1 MAQVEKSRWD
11 TALKRVARIERK
23 SESLKSRLLPRKFSF
38 HRRSAWATPAGA
50 AMLPDDQRYE
60 EEVPS
65 STRARVRAEA
75 VLIGKFDVQ
84 SEVRLRAFYPATN
97 STIRYQAGGPN
108 NGIIRTVTAY
118 NHVKDYAPD
127 LMPAVYEHGSILDGQ
142 GAYLIEEMV
151 LGETATRR
159 QLEDIIVP
167 LTSQLHAVHQG
178 IGITSKS
185 ASEALGSRHLA
196 RWKEFTELR
205 GLDKDLVRA
214 VDKLHTRNALLEVSL
229 THGDLVN
236 SNILVTG
243 DKFVLVDWEWFSIKP
258 IAFDMGKMISNVSDI
273 DKALAHMQE
282 GLGSHIGTKNDFYNF
297 REQVALAL
305 VQTLTF
311 YKRQLV
317 KARKAKRTGALERQ
331 TVKRLD
337 ALEKLMELA

>member
-1 MAQVEKSRWD
+1 
-11 TALKRVARIERK
+11 
-23 SESLKSRLLPRKFSF
+23 
-38 HRRSAWATPAGA
+38 
-50 AMLPDDQRYE
+50 MLPEDQQHKD
-60 EEVPS
+60 VIS
-65 STRARVRAEA
+65 GSTRARVRAEA

-84 SEVRLRAFYPATN
+84 SEVRLRAFYPTTN

-108 NGIIRTVTAY
+108 NGIVRTVTAY
-118 NHVKDYAPD
+118 NHVKDYAPS
-127 LMPAVYEHGSILDGQ
+127 LMPKVYDHGSILDGR
-142 GAYLIEEMV
+142 GAYLLEEMV
-151 LGETATRR
+151 LGETATRS

-178 IGITSKS
+178 VGITSKS
-185 ASEALGSRHLA
+185 ASEALGSRHMS

-205 GLDKDLVRA
+205 ELDQGLVRA

-243 DKFVLVDWEWFSIKP
+243 DNFFLVDWEWFSIKP
-258 IAFDMGKMISNVSDI
+258 IAFDMGKMISNVSNI
-273 DKALAHMQE
+273 DRTLADMHE
-282 GLGSHIGTKNDFYNF
+282 GLGSHIGTKTDFYSF

-331 TVKRLD
+331 TVKRLS
-337 ALEKLMELA
+337 ALKKLLELG